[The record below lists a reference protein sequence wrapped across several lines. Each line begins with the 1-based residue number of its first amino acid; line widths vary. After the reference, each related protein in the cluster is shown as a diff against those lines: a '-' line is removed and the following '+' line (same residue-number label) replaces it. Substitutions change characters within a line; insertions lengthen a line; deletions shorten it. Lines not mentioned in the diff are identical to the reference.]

1 MHEYTVEFRIFG
13 KELVPSDVTNEL
25 GLQPSQVRNAGDR
38 RDSHTS
44 WQESLWAY
52 DGCPASSGVKTWD
65 SLEDGLRFVL
75 LKLSPLKDKI
85 NSYSPRF
92 GVIFWCGH
100 FYSSFNGGPT
110 LSPGVLRL
118 LGEFGVEVFI
128 DTYFSPE
135 PEEMKGE
142 DS

>member
-1 MHEYTVEFRIFG
+1 MHEYTVEFRILG
-13 KELVPSDVTNEL
+13 KELIPSVVTEEL

-38 RDSHTS
+38 RDTNSR
-44 WQESLWAY
+44 WQEALWAF
-52 DGCPASSGVKTWD
+52 DGYPTSSGVRTWD

-75 LKLSPLKDKI
+75 LKLSPLKEKI

-92 GVIFWCGH
+92 RVIFWCGH

-110 LSPGVLRL
+110 LSPDVLRL

-128 DTYFSPE
+128 DNHFSPE
-135 PEEMKGE
+135 PEEMKDE
-142 DS
+142 DC